1 VPGIGVA
8 LSGCTLRLGGRSVLE
23 RVTIDVPPGA
33 KLLVVGANGAGKTQL
48 IKLLGGLRWPTASEG
63 GERRYR
69 AASGRPL
76 ELVEVREHIA
86 YVGAESQDKYT
97 RHGWNLSLSDVV
109 ATGLS
114 GTDLLLEAPDADGR
128 RRVASLLVRFGLA
141 GVAGRRM
148 LEVSYGQRR
157 LALVARALA
166 SRPRLLLLDEV
177 FNGLDDG
184 HRSRLRQGLR
194 GVARSAV
201 TIVATAHRP
210 GDVPPGLQ
218 SACEVRN
225 GRVRRSS
232 LPAALAGLERESRRR
247 RGGATT
253 RGVRAHGAGAVI
265 ELRGVSVYRD
275 ERLALRQLDWALGPG
290 EHWAITGRNGAGKST
305 LLGLLYGMY
314 PAAAGGELLRRGHPR
329 GTPLEEIRASIGFV
343 SPELQA
349 DYDPAVT
356 LEEIVVSGLHDSV
369 GLDGPPTRRERSLAR
384 EALAATGLGEQA
396 RRLPRE
402 VSYGELR
409 LALLARAFVKRPRLL
424 LLDEPFTGLDS
435 LRRQQLRSAL
445 SGLARGGTQLVIAIH
460 HLGDLPP
467 EVNRCLHL
475 RQGRGQVR
483 RLPRSTANLAKGGRR
498 SVRRVV
504 TARAST
510 TRRSPTRS

>member
-1 VPGIGVA
+1 MPGIGVG
-8 LSGCTLRLGGRSVLE
+8 LSGCTLRLGGRSILE

-48 IKLLGGLRWPTASEG
+48 IKLLGGLRWPTAAEG
-63 GERRYR
+63 GQRRYR
-69 AASGRPL
+69 TASGRPL
-76 ELVEVREHIA
+76 ELVEAREHIA

-109 ATGLS
+109 ATGLF
-114 GTDLLLEAPDADGR
+114 GTDLLLELPDADGR
-128 RRVASLLVRFGLA
+128 RRVASLLARFGLA
-141 GVAGRRM
+141 AVAGRRM

-184 HRSRLRQGLR
+184 HRRRLRQGLR

-210 GDVPPGLQ
+210 ADIPPGLD
-218 SACEVRN
+218 SACLVRN
-225 GRVRRSS
+225 GRVLRSS
-232 LPAALAGLERESRRR
+232 LAAALAGLERESRRR
-247 RGGATT
+247 RGGAAT
-253 RGVRAHGAGAVI
+253 RGVGSHGAGAVI
-265 ELRGVSVYRD
+265 ELRRASVYR
-275 ERLALRQLDWALGPG
+275 EEHLALRELDWLLQDG

-314 PAAAGGELLRRGHPR
+314 PVAAGGELLRRGQPR
-329 GTPLEEIRASIGFV
+329 GTPLEEIRAPIGFV

-349 DYDPAVT
+349 DYDASST

-369 GLDGPPTRRERSLAR
+369 GLDAPPTRREKSLAR
-384 EALAATGLGEQA
+384 EALAAIGLGDRAQ
-396 RRLPRE
+396 RLPRE

-424 LLDEPFTGLDS
+424 LLDEPFTGLDPA
-435 LRRQQLRSAL
+435 RRQRLRSAL
-445 SGLARGGTQLVIAIH
+445 SGLARRGTQLVIAIH
-460 HLGDLPP
+460 HLDDLPP
-467 EVNRCLHL
+467 EVNRRLHL
-475 RQGRGQVR
+475 RRGRGEAVR
-483 RLPRSTANLAKGGRR
+483 LHTNQRSK
-498 SVRRVV
+498 
-504 TARAST
+504 RAGD
-510 TRRSPTRS
+510 